1 MRGRSTLRVSSINRC
16 HDEELCLNTVAV
28 ARRYVGEADTGVDE
42 AREQGQ
48 L

>member
-1 MRGRSTLRVSSINRC
+1 MRGPSTPRVSSINRC

-28 ARRYVGEADTGVDE
+28 ARRYAGEADAGVDG
-42 AREQGQ
+42 ARERGQ